1 MKLVFTWIQG
11 CGKGTQ
17 ARLLIEKYGFKL
29 IEMGGA
35 LRDIAKENSELWNI
49 VKSTIDAGH
58 QVSPEIVGEVIKSV
72 ILNETDENVIYD
84 GFVRNMGNKE
94 TMDSVLS
101 NYTVVFF
108 NLSKEKSMGR
118 LLGRMYDPISGETF
132 ISTMTHNPK
141 TGTALIK
148 RADDNEAAILTRINA
163 FVDYTLPVVEAQK
176 KEWKVVEI
184 NADQSI
190 ESVFAEIESKLGLN

>member
-1 MKLVFTWIQG
+1 MKIVFTWIQG

-35 LRDIAKENSELWNI
+35 LRDIGKEDTDLGKLVRE
-49 VKSTIDAGH
+49 TIDAGH
-58 QVSPEIVGEVIKSV
+58 QVSPAIVADVIKSV
-72 ILNETDENVIYD
+72 VLNEIDDNVIYD

-94 TMDSVLS
+94 TMDSVLPS
-101 NYTVVFF
+101 YTVVFF
-108 NLSKEKSMGR
+108 NLSKEKSMQR
-118 LLGRMYDPISGETF
+118 LLGRMYDPLTGETF
-132 ISTMTHNPK
+132 ISTTTHNPK
-141 TGTALIK
+141 TGTLLIK
-148 RADDNEAAILTRINA
+148 RADDNEASILTRINA

-190 ESVFAEIESKLGLN
+190 EAVFAEIEKKLELK